1 MNEQKQR
8 RLSITLAVLMHAALA
23 ALLLIG
29 LSWKNKEPPPVQA
42 ELWQASD
49 APSVANAR
57 VEAPKSELKPEPK
70 PEPTSVPKP
79 IKPEPEPPA
88 AKLAPNAPK
97 VVEPTAADIALQ
109 KKKEQE
115 RRQEEAK
122 RLAEEKKRQET
133 KKLAEEKA
141 KREAEKAKKE
151 SEQRKLAEEKQKQ
164 DDERKKKLADIEKK
178 KQAERKLREAEEE
191 KLAERLRA
199 DQIAR
204 MQQTTPDTR
213 SRQDSAR
220 QSNPGGSRDGNSAQ
234 GLSAGAGG
242 QGNSIDA
249 GYAAKL
255 RAAIRA
261 NTVFGQSFTGNP
273 RAEFTVSLSAACE
286 VLQVRL
292 KSSSGNKS
300 WDEAAERA
308 INRTTPFPKPPSGSC
323 PGSMLISHQ
332 PRDGSKEG
340 MM

>member
-1 MNEQKQR
+1 R
-8 RLSITLAVLMHAALA
+8 H
-23 ALLLIG
+23 
-29 LSWKNKEPPPVQA
+29 
-42 ELWQASD
+42 LWQ
-49 APSVANAR
+49 P
-57 VEAPKSELKPEPK
+57 
-70 PEPTSVPKP
+70 
-79 IKPEPEPPA
+79 
-88 AKLAPNAPK
+88 
-97 VVEPTAADIALQ
+97 
-109 KKKEQE
+109 
-115 RRQEEAK
+115 
-122 RLAEEKKRQET
+122 
-133 KKLAEEKA
+133 
-141 KREAEKAKKE
+141 
-151 SEQRKLAEEKQKQ
+151 
-164 DDERKKKLADIEKK
+164 
-178 KQAERKLREAEEE
+178 
-191 KLAERLRA
+191 
-199 DQIAR
+199 R